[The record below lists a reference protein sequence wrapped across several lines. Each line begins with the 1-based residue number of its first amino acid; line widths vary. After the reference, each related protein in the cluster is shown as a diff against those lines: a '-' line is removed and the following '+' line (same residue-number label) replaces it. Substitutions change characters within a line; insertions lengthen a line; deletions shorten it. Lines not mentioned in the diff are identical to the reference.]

1 MQINRYDPDIF
12 FINVTK
18 NVILYIYDDCG
29 CEVSAS
35 DIEMIRSIYEK
46 YEDWL
51 DEDCREEIEQRF
63 K

>member
-1 MQINRYDPDIF
+1 
-12 FINVTK
+12 
-18 NVILYIYDDCG
+18 VILYIYDDRG